1 MAVHGAAPSKIA
13 PARYSLACSAGING
27 AKIMVKNS
35 QAIANMLKGLT
46 SQLTLVVI
54 IKPLGW
60 RRTFNT
66 APKSTCTIIGKII
79 AQISTATGIDTCA
92 YSKRDNVSGIAGK
105 NWPINTPITIAK
117 ATQSDRKRPNKPM
130 PSDVLGAVCVVLAVL
145 MFYSLMMLWLI
156 SLLTAE
162 QSRHLLS

>member
-13 PARYSLACSAGING
+13 PAKYSLACSAGING

-35 QAIANMLKGLT
+35 QAIANIVNGLI

-66 APKSTCTIIGKII
+66 ALKSTCTIIGKII

-92 YSKRDNVSGIAGK
+92 YSKRDSVSGIAGK
-105 NWPINTPITIAK
+105 NWPINTPIIIAK
-117 ATQSDRKRPNKPM
+117 PTQRVRKRPNKPI
-130 PSDVLGAVCVVLAVL
+130 PSDVLGAICAVL
-145 MFYSLMMLWLI
+145 LVFMLCFLDDALAYSI
-156 SLLTAE
+156 FDS
-162 QSRHLLS
+162 